1 MAQTKRVT
9 VEIDFDEAGNPQ
21 ARTRVSGGR
30 GDVPLPEMPRRDVLS
45 ELYAALSTELERWK
59 GANPGA
65 KESSKTDMS
74 APVVWQLHQVAR
86 RVLHGEIGVPEATVG
101 MNDVLVARVQR
112 MGASYELLQN
122 EVARLVVLMT
132 ASENAPL
139 APYNPYDEGEAGART
154 W

>member
-1 MAQTKRVT
+1 MAETKRVT
-9 VEIDFDEAGNPQ
+9 VEIDFDETGNPQ
-21 ARTRVSGGR
+21 ARTRITGGR
-30 GDVPLPEMPRRDVLS
+30 GDVPLPDLPRRDVLG
-45 ELYAALSTELERWK
+45 EVYAALSTELDRWK

-65 KESSKTDMS
+65 KESSKSDSS
-74 APVVWQLHQVAR
+74 APVIWQLHQVAR
-86 RVLHGEIGVPEATVG
+86 RVLRNEIGVPEATIG
-101 MNDVLVARVQR
+101 MNDVLAARVQR
-112 MGASYELLQN
+112 LGASYELLQN